1 MIEYRKN
8 TWDEFARVKITNARG
23 ENGYRTE
30 TDLNAHRLIFEPD
43 RAWSAFDGDHMV
55 GNCVSY
61 PMIMN
66 IPGGSIPIAA
76 VASVSVQATHR
87 RRGINRNMMRLQLE
101 DIYSRNE
108 PLAVLQASESII
120 YGRYGYGMSSF
131 EDSLSIMK
139 EHGAYAHEYRPSGRL
154 YFCDEDEART
164 IFPDIYQLAIQN
176 RVGTTVR
183 EDNWW
188 QFRFL
193 EPGLK
198 GGDPRSWFV
207 RHVESGINT
216 GYVRYTINRRVL
228 HILELVSSTFEGYS
242 ALWRFC
248 LDMDLVDTI
257 EAAHRP
263 VDEELRWMLAD
274 PRRLISSSEDKSW
287 LRLVDAKSALEN
299 RSFSSEG
306 SLTLRIKDDF
316 LPWNDGVYTLSTDGH
331 NSECVVSEKSPD
343 ITLSTS
349 DVAAAYLGGVR
360 FDLLAR
366 SGRINEDTPGSI
378 DLLDRLFATDRMP
391 WCIDGW

>member
-139 EHGAYAHEYRPSGRL
+139 EHGAYAQEYRPSGRL

-164 IFPDIYQLAIQN
+164 IFPDIYQSAIQN

-216 GYVRYTINRRVL
+216 GYVRYTINGRVL

-331 NSECVVSEKSPD
+331 NSECVVSEKPPD

-366 SGRINEDTPGSI
+366 SGRINEHTPGSI

>member
-154 YFCDEDEART
+154 YFCDEDEAIT
-164 IFPDIYQLAIQN
+164 IFPDIYQSAIQN

-216 GYVRYTINRRVL
+216 GYVRYTINGRVL

-274 PRRLISSSEDKSW
+274 PRRLISSSEDRSW

-360 FDLLAR
+360 FYLLAR

-391 WCIDGW
+391 WGIDGW

>member
-23 ENGYRTE
+23 ENGYRAE

-139 EHGAYAHEYRPSGRL
+139 EHGAYAQEYRPSGRL

-207 RHVESGINT
+207 RHVESGMNT
-216 GYVRYTINRRVL
+216 GYVRYTINGRVL

-366 SGRINEDTPGSI
+366 SGRINEHTPGSI

>member
-1 MIEYRKN
+1 MGSEMCIR
-8 TWDEFARVKITNARG
+8 
-23 ENGYRTE
+23 
-30 TDLNAHRLIFEPD
+30 D
-43 RAWSAFDGDHMV
+43 R
-55 GNCVSY
+55 
-61 PMIMN
+61 
-66 IPGGSIPIAA
+66 
-76 VASVSVQATHR
+76 ATHR

-164 IFPDIYQLAIQN
+164 IFPDIYQSAIQN

-216 GYVRYTINRRVL
+216 GYVRYTINGRVL

-274 PRRLISSSEDKSW
+274 PRRLISSSEDRSW

-331 NSECVVSEKSPD
+331 NSECVVSEKPPD

-366 SGRINEDTPGSI
+366 SGRINEHTPGSI

>member
-164 IFPDIYQLAIQN
+164 IFPDIYQSAIQN

-216 GYVRYTINRRVL
+216 GYVRYTINGRVL

-331 NSECVVSEKSPD
+331 NSECVVSEKPPD
-343 ITLSTS
+343 ITL
-349 DVAAAYLGGVR
+349 
-360 FDLLAR
+360 
-366 SGRINEDTPGSI
+366 
-378 DLLDRLFATDRMP
+378 
-391 WCIDGW
+391 

>member
-23 ENGYRTE
+23 ENGYRAE

-139 EHGAYAHEYRPSGRL
+139 EHGAYAQEYRPSGRL

-164 IFPDIYQLAIQN
+164 IFPDIYQSAIQN

-216 GYVRYTINRRVL
+216 GYVRYTINGRVL

-366 SGRINEDTPGSI
+366 SGRINEHTPGSI

>member
-23 ENGYRTE
+23 ENGYMKE

-61 PMIMN
+61 PMLMN

-87 RRGINRNMMRLQLE
+87 RRGINRSMMRLQLE

-139 EHGAYAHEYRPSGRL
+139 EHGAYAHEFQPIGQL
-154 YFCDEDEART
+154 FFCEEDEART
-164 IFPDIYQLAIQN
+164 IFPDIYQSAIKN
-176 RVGTTVR
+176 RVGTTGR

-188 QFRFL
+188 KFRFL

-207 RHVESGINT
+207 KHVESGKNT
-216 GYVRYTINRRVL
+216 GYVRYTVDGRVL
-228 HILELVSSTFEGYS
+228 HILELISSTFEAYS

-257 EAAHRP
+257 TAAHRP

-274 PRRLISSSEDKSW
+274 PRRLISSSEDRSW
-287 LRLVDAKSALEN
+287 IRLVDVKAALEN

-306 SLTLRIKDDF
+306 SLTIRIKDDF
-316 LPWNDGVYTLSTDGH
+316 LPWNDGVYTLSTDGKE
-331 NSECVVSEKSPD
+331 SECVLSGKSPD
-343 ITLSTS
+343 ITVSTS
-349 DVAAAYLGGVR
+349 DVAAAYLGGVS
-360 FDLLAR
+360 FSLLAR
-366 SGRINEDTPGSI
+366 SGRIDEGTPGSL
-378 DLLDRLFATDRMP
+378 DLIDRLFSTDRKP
-391 WCIDGW
+391 WCIDEW